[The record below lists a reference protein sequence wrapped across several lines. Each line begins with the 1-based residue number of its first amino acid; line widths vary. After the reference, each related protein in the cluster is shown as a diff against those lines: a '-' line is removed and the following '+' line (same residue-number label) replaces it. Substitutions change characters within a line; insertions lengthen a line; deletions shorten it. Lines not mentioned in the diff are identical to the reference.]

1 MDILKTLTFSL
12 QHMNRFGVALAV
24 LFLVNLTNA
33 QTIRYQAGDH
43 TSWTGKVEE
52 RRAYRAQF
60 SADLMEW
67 SDPGDICLPSDRVPL
82 TFPEGEQGFVQL
94 TPDRHL
100 DEFEPRIVLLGD
112 STMADLSALSIQ
124 YHGWGQHF
132 QDFFNPE
139 ATFVNLAE
147 AGMGTIRYFALNK
160 TKALEVLQPDFVIL
174 QFGHIEHK
182 DGTSTEVFEEN
193 LGKIV
198 DEIRGIG
205 AVPLLVT
212 PVAIRLY
219 DAKDNHINEL
229 AERRE
234 SVIKVANAKH
244 SQYLDLNHRSA
255 EVYARMG
262 IISSAFITVCGNECD
277 DLSHFSRTGAYLMA
291 ALLCEELPEILQAYR
306 VPLDEL
312 IPTVDAAFDT
322 DRRFS
327 SLSTPFKD
335 LTGFEDEQVWEWL
348 FPEGTVPLP

>member
-1 MDILKTLTFSL
+1 MKTMTISLKCVKRT
-12 QHMNRFGVALAV
+12 GIALV
-24 LFLVNLTNA
+24 FLFLVQLSNA
-33 QTIRYQAGDH
+33 QIIRYQTGDN
-43 TSWTGKVEE
+43 TSWTGQVEE

-60 SADLMEW
+60 SPDLTVW
-67 SDPGDICLPSDRVPL
+67 SDLGDVFLPSDRVPL
-82 TFPEGEQGFVQL
+82 MFPEGNQGFAQL
-94 TPDRHL
+94 IPDVHL

-139 ATFVNLAE
+139 ATFINLAE
-147 AGMGTIRYFALNK
+147 AGMGTIQYFARNK
-160 TKALEVLQPDFVIL
+160 TRALEVLQPDFVIL
-174 QFGHIEHK
+174 QFGHIEHR
-182 DGTSTEVFEEN
+182 DGTSTELFEEN

-229 AERRE
+229 ASRRE
-234 SVIKVANAKH
+234 SVIKIANQKH
-244 SQYLDLNHRSA
+244 SQYLDLNLKSA

-291 ALLCEELPEILQAYR
+291 GLLCEELPEILQAFR
-306 VPLDEL
+306 RPLDEL
-312 IPTVDAAFDT
+312 IPTVDAAFDN

>member
-1 MDILKTLTFSL
+1 METLKTMTISLKSL
-12 QHMNRFGVALAV
+12 QRTGITLAI
-24 LFLVNLTNA
+24 LFLAGWAHA
-33 QTIRYQAGDH
+33 QIIRYQVGDD
-43 TSWTGKVEE
+43 TSWTGQVEE
-52 RRAYRAQF
+52 RRAYRPRF
-60 SADLMEW
+60 SSDLTSW
-67 SDPGDICLPSDRVPL
+67 SDPGDVFLPSDRVPL
-82 TFPEGEQGFVQL
+82 SFPEGDQGFVQL
-94 TPDRHL
+94 VPDVHL
-100 DEFEPRIVLLGD
+100 DEFEPRVVLLGD

-132 QDFFNPE
+132 QDFFRPE
-139 ATFVNLAE
+139 ANFINLAE
-147 AGMGTIRYFALNK
+147 AGMGTIQYFARNK

-174 QFGHIEHK
+174 QFGHIEHR
-182 DGTSTEVFEEN
+182 DGTSTALFEEN

-229 AERRE
+229 AERRD
-234 SVIKVANAKH
+234 SVIKIANQKH
-244 SQYLDLNHRSA
+244 SQYLDLNLKSA

-291 ALLCEELPEILQAYR
+291 ALLCEQLPEILQAYR
-306 VPLDEL
+306 HPLDEL
-312 IPTVDAAFDT
+312 IPTIDAAFDV